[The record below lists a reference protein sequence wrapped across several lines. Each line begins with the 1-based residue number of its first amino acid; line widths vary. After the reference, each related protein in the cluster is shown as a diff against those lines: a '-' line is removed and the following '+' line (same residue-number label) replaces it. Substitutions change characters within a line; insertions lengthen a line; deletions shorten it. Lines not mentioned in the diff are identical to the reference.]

1 MRLRRT
7 KTIQKL
13 LSAILLFNIC
23 VIIILNLRNV
33 ITIKENNVFNSLLPS
48 FVKSSG
54 FRIRLKD
61 KHCLRFKLNGTI
73 FLNGGKQ
80 LIQQYIKTCF
90 VTSFSSIVEEEIS
103 QKFLNIYENITS
115 WVKSPSILRHN
126 DIYYVTFR
134 IRLRQNPQ
142 KQTSENETVTDE
154 CWEYKC
160 ALNYLYLMKFDLD
173 FNPIGTGEIIAIPAP
188 QGRSKHLNG
197 PHDARLF
204 QLKGGLY
211 ASLSVKFNQS
221 WVSIIWDF
229 QKHKPYLP
237 QFQKE
242 LLLKGAIV
250 IEKNWVPAIINNTL
264 YLIRHLDPMHI
275 LQCLSLNNCTLIA
288 NGTETLFYQIVDELF
303 PLRGGTN
310 FEEYRYPYFIA
321 VAHSTNFR
329 GTTRIYRAHL
339 VVLCVKPYFRI
350 VYVSDPLKIHPHI
363 YSLFSGPKFWKI
375 VEDGFFFPVGLL
387 IEIKDRILIGA
398 HVNDHGSLL
407 LRLHGLE
414 NILNRILEMDMNLKT
429 RGKSRGSHTAFN
441 VQNFLLRRMAML
453 EVSSY
458 IFIVIL

>member
-1 MRLRRT
+1 M

-13 LSAILLFNIC
+13 LCVVLLLNIGIIAIL
-23 VIIILNLRNV
+23 NV
-33 ITIKENNVFNSLLPS
+33 KNVVLMNENNFIHSILPS

-54 FRIRLKD
+54 FWIRLRD
-61 KHCLRFKLNGTI
+61 KNCLKFELNGTM
-73 FLNGGKQ
+73 FLTGREKW
-80 LIQQYIKTCF
+80 IQHHVKSCF
-90 VTSFSSIVEEEIS
+90 VMSFSSIVEEEIS

-115 WVKSPSILRHN
+115 WVKCPSLLRHN
-126 DIYYVTFR
+126 DIHYVTFR
-134 IRLRQNPQ
+134 IRLKPNPQ
-142 KQTSENETVTDE
+142 KQVSKNESITDE

-160 ALNYLYLMKFDLD
+160 ALNYLYLMKFNLD

-204 QLKGGLY
+204 QLNGGMY
-211 ASLSVKFNQS
+211 ASLSVKFNNS

-242 LLLKGAIV
+242 LLLEGAIV
-250 IEKNWVPAIINNTL
+250 IEKNWVPAIVNNTL

-275 LQCLSLNNCTLIA
+275 LKCPSLNSCTLIR
-288 NGTETLFYQIVDELF
+288 NDTQSLFYQMVDEMI

-310 FEEYRYPYFIA
+310 FEEYSYPYFIA

-339 VVLCVKPYFRI
+339 VVLCVEPDFRI

-363 YSLFSGPKFWKI
+363 YNLFSGPKFWKV

-387 IEIKDRILIGA
+387 IESKNRILIGA
-398 HVNDHGSLL
+398 HINDHGSAL

-414 NILNRILEMDMNLKT
+414 NVLDRIFEMD
-429 RGKSRGSHTAFN
+429 RKSRTQGPQSRSDTSFI
-441 VQNFLLRRMAML
+441 VQNYLLRRIEIL
-453 EVSSY
+453 EVFPY
-458 IFIVIL
+458 FLL